1 MRNYLIYRCLMF
13 SVLLVSSL
21 AFATPRII
29 IKHATLVD
37 AANPVREN
45 MTVVL
50 QDDVIQLIAESG
62 SVMIDAQEDTI
73 VDARGKFLIPGL
85 WDAHVHLTF
94 IPELDYKIA
103 YDLFLANGITS
114 IRDTGAVLSKLQP
127 AIDYANDNPDKT
139 PRLFYSGP
147 LIDGSL
153 RVYKGKEAGF
163 PELSIGVDENTDS
176 KAVVNE
182 LLNQGVSFL
191 KTYEMLSA
199 KTFLGLLAIAKEK
212 NLRVTGHIP
221 LSIDLIEAIDAGLGG
236 MQHIRNLDLACAN
249 NAEEILAQRQALLK
263 NKDSL
268 PGSALRSK
276 IHQLQRFVA
285 IGNLDEE
292 RCNKVIRHLAANN
305 VFQTPTLTI
314 NTLDSKRFYADQ
326 EWRDTYQFLPK
337 TLQKSWYIG
346 SIEMAKEEVSE
357 NDKIF
362 EDWSMKI
369 VGLFNKNGV
378 KIIAGTDTP
387 IGFLTPGYSLHK
399 ELELLVEAGL
409 TPLQA
414 LRSATITPAE
424 FFNLESKMGAIEPGK
439 YADLVIL
446 NNNPLDSIKN
456 TQNIHM
462 VIAKGKIK

>member
-1 MRNYLIYRCLMF
+1 MRNYLFYRCLVF
-13 SVLLVSSL
+13 SALLVSSL
-21 AFATPRII
+21 TFATPRII
-29 IKHATLVD
+29 IKDATLID
-37 AANPVREN
+37 AANPIREN

-50 QDDVIQLIAESG
+50 QGDLIQSIEESG
-62 SVMIDAQEDTI
+62 SVMIDVQNDTI
-73 VDARGKFLIPGL
+73 VDARGKFIIPGL

-94 IPELDYKIA
+94 IPELDYKTA

-127 AIDYANDNPDKT
+127 AIDYANENPDKT

-153 RVYKGKEAGF
+153 RVYKGKEPGF
-163 PELSIGVDENTDS
+163 PELSIGVDEDTDNE
-176 KAVVNE
+176 AVVNA
-182 LLNQGVSFL
+182 LIGQGASFL

-199 KTFLGLLAIAKEK
+199 KTFLELLSIAKEK

-249 NAEEILAQRQALLK
+249 NAEEILRQRQELLK
-263 NKDSL
+263 NTDLL
-268 PGSALRSK
+268 PGSTLRTK

-285 IGNLDEE
+285 IGNLDDE
-292 RCNKVIRHLAANN
+292 RCIKVIQHLAANN

-326 EWRDTYQFLPK
+326 EWRDTYKFLPK
-337 TLQKSWYIG
+337 NLQKNWYME
-346 SIEMAKEEVSE
+346 SIDMAKKEVSE

-362 EDWSMKI
+362 EDWSMRI
-369 VGLFNKNGV
+369 VSLFNKYGV

-414 LRSATITPAE
+414 LQSATVTPAE
-424 FFNLESKMGAIEPGK
+424 FFNLESKMGTIEPGK

-446 NNNPLDSIKN
+446 NRNPLDSIKN

-462 VIAKGKIK
+462 VIAKGEIK